1 MKDPLHQPGRLAS
14 ALGPLERRVLD
25 ELWARGASTTVRDLV
40 AAFPGVA
47 YTTLMT
53 TADRLFRK
61 GLLVRSRD
69 GRAFTYRPRWSRD
82 ELDLHLA
89 SSALT
94 AWLADESRALKP
106 LISLFVDEVSRRDQ
120 SMLDE
125 LERLI
130 QRRRKGG
137 DA

>member
-1 MKDPLHQPGRLAS
+1 MKDPIRPPAGLA
-14 ALGPLERRVLD
+14 ATLGPLELRVLD
-25 ELWARGASTTVRDLV
+25 ELWARGEACTIRNLID
-40 AAFPGVA
+40 AFAGTA

-61 GLLVRSRD
+61 GLLVRERD
-69 GRAFTYRPRWSRD
+69 GRAYRYRPRWSRQ

-89 SSALT
+89 SSAV
-94 AWLADESRALKP
+94 ANWLADDSRALKP
-106 LISLFVDEVSRRDQ
+106 LISLFVDEVSRRDE

-130 QRRRKGG
+130 RRKKEGG
-137 DA
+137 R

>member
-1 MKDPLHQPGRLAS
+1 VTVPLHPPAGLAS
-14 ALGPLERRVLD
+14 TLGPLERRVMD
-25 ELWARGASTTVRDLV
+25 ELWRRATSTTVRDL
-40 AAFPGVA
+40 AEAFPGVA

-61 GLLVRSRD
+61 GLVERERE
-69 GRAFTYRPRWSRD
+69 GRAFRYRPRWSRD

-89 SSALT
+89 ST
-94 AWLADESRALKP
+94 AMATWLADDARALKP
-106 LISLFVDEVSRRDQ
+106 LISLFVDEVSRRDE

-130 QRRRKGG
+130 RQKKGG
-137 DA
+137 SR

>member
-1 MKDPLHQPGRLAS
+1 VKVPLHPPAGLAS
-14 ALGPLERRVLD
+14 TLGPLERRVMD
-25 ELWARGASTTVRDLV
+25 ELWLRTRAATVRDL
-40 AAFPGVA
+40 AEALPGVA

-61 GLLVRSRD
+61 GLVERERE
-69 GRAFTYRPRWSRD
+69 GRAFRYRPRWSRD

-89 SSALT
+89 ST
-94 AWLADESRALKP
+94 AMATWLADDARALKP
-106 LISLFVDEVSRRDQ
+106 LISLFVDEVSRRDE

-130 QRRRKGG
+130 RRKKGG
-137 DA
+137 SR